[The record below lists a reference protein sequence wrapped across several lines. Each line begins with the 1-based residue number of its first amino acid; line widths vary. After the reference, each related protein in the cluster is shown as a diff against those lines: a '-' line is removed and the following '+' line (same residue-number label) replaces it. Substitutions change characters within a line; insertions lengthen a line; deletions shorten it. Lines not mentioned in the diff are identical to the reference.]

1 MGGMDMHPHL
11 ANNGGVAFHRK
22 QGVKQMKKTFSAA
35 VALSVF
41 AAPAI
46 AANLE
51 NPLYMPKQGAVYS
64 KTSAGVMYKVAD
76 DSKAMQAKNH
86 DGATEFPIWRL
97 QEELGYGILDN
108 LEAYA
113 KFGYTHDGDIDRKG
127 MHLGRAGLK
136 YRAIDTD
143 DGWAWDLYADAQL
156 GGVSPMS
163 GAYTNQGFNYDNY
176 SNGRWGFHVGTQFG
190 KQWSKFSA
198 AGFVEVLRTF
208 GNDNNEIDVTGYN
221 VELAPGVYMPMTS
234 LGFADEISVDLKSA
248 TEVNAGL
255 KMFYQLDDRWSFG
268 GGFTFKH
275 HSDNGVEGLASGLGT
290 MPNAVATQLAVMQG
304 QPAEAAALVGAA
316 VQQKIVDGLMSKV
329 EDMED
334 GFDEYIVNLTAA
346 YQLTDATQVAVYGEY
361 TFDESHAQSQNGTDV
376 KAELGVRLNVQ
387 F

>member
-1 MGGMDMHPHL
+1 
-11 ANNGGVAFHRK
+11 
-22 QGVKQMKKTFSAA
+22 MKKTISAA

-51 NPLYMPKQGAVYS
+51 NPLYMPKQGMGYS

-76 DSKAMQAKNH
+76 DTEAMKDKNH
-86 DGATEFPIWRL
+86 DGATEFPIWRV

-143 DGWAWDLYADAQL
+143 TGWVWDLYADAQL

-163 GAYTNQGFNYDNY
+163 GSYAANGFTYDNY
-176 SNGRWGFHVGTQFG
+176 SNGRWGFHVGTQVG
-190 KQWSKFSA
+190 KAWSNFSM

-208 GNDNNEIDVTGYN
+208 GNDNNEIDVTAMPFPVDLSAMGQ
-221 VELAPGVYMPMTS
+221 GVV
-234 LGFADEISVDLKSA
+234 LFNNKQFGFPDEISVDLKST

-275 HSDNGVEGLASGLGT
+275 HADNGVKGLASDLGDINT
-290 MPNAVATQLAVMQG
+290 GMGAT
-304 QPAEAAALVGAA
+304 
-316 VQQKIVDGLMSKV
+316 VDGALTANKAQEKAVETLMDKV
-329 EDMED
+329 ADMND
-334 GFDEYIVNLTAA
+334 GFDEYVLNLTAA
-346 YQLTDATQVAVYGEY
+346 YQMTDAMQVAVYGEY
-361 TFDESHAQSQNGTDV
+361 TFDDANKMSQNGTDV

>member
-1 MGGMDMHPHL
+1 
-11 ANNGGVAFHRK
+11 
-22 QGVKQMKKTFSAA
+22 MKKTFSAA
-35 VALSVF
+35 VALSVL

-51 NPLYMPKQGAVYS
+51 NPLYMPKQGAAYS
-64 KTSAGVMYKVAD
+64 KTSAGVMYKIAD
-76 DSKAMQAKNH
+76 DSNAHQLKQH

-97 QEELGYGILDN
+97 HEELGYGILDN

-113 KFGYTHDGDIDRKG
+113 KFGYTHDDDIGRKG

-136 YRAIDTD
+136 YRAIDTT

-156 GGVSPMS
+156 GGISEMS
-163 GAYTNQGFNYDNY
+163 GSYAANGFTYDNY
-176 SNGRWGFHVGTQFG
+176 SNGRWGFHVGTQVG
-190 KQWSKFSA
+190 KQWSKFSTA
-198 AGFVEVLRTF
+198 AFVEVLRTF
-208 GNDNNEIDVTGYN
+208 GNDNNSIDVTG
-221 VELAPGVYMPMTS
+221 MPIPVTNPATGNIEG
-234 LGFADEISVDLKSA
+234 LYTTAQFGFPDEISVDLKSA

-275 HSDNGVEGLASGLGT
+275 HSDNGVEGLASKLGAMDADT
-290 MPNAVATQLAVMQG
+290 AEDIAIKLAG
-304 QPAEAAALVGAA
+304 SAAAAPIVGPQAQATA
-316 VQQKIVDGLMSKV
+316 VKKLEAMV

-334 GFDEYIVNLTAA
+334 GFDEYIINLTAA
-346 YQLTDATQVAVYGEY
+346 YQMTDTTQVAVYGEY
-361 TFDESHAQSQNGTDV
+361 TFDESHANSQNGTDV

>member
-1 MGGMDMHPHL
+1 
-11 ANNGGVAFHRK
+11 
-22 QGVKQMKKTFSAA
+22 MKKTLSAA

-51 NPLYMPKQGAVYS
+51 NPLYMPKQGSVYS
-64 KTSAGVMYKVAD
+64 KTSAGVMYKIAD
-76 DSKAMQAKNH
+76 DSNANQAKNH
-86 DGATEFPIWRL
+86 DGATEFPIWRV

-136 YRAIDTD
+136 YRAIDTT
-143 DGWAWDLYADAQL
+143 DGWVWDLYADAQL
-156 GGVSPMS
+156 GGISEMS
-163 GAYTNQGFNYDNY
+163 GSYAANGFTYDNY
-176 SNGRWGFHVGTQFG
+176 SNGRWGFHVGTQVG
-190 KQWSKFSA
+190 KTWSKFST

-208 GNDNNEIDVTGYN
+208 GNDNNSIDIAEFKTVMGIPS
-221 VELAPGVYMPMTS
+221 AFGIP
-234 LGFADEISVDLKSA
+234 DEISVDLKST
-248 TEVNAGL
+248 TEINAGL
-255 KMFYQLDDRWSFG
+255 KMFYQMDDRWSFG
-268 GGFTFKH
+268 GGLTYKH
-275 HSDNGVEGLASGLGT
+275 HSDNGVEGLASNVK
-290 MPNAVATQLAVMQG
+290 PVAG
-304 QPAEAAALVGAA
+304 YEAYSAATVKTLES
-316 VQQKIVDGLMSKV
+316 MV

-334 GFDEYIVNLTAA
+334 GFDEYILNLTAA
-346 YQLTDATQVAVYGEY
+346 YQMTDTMQVAVYGEY

>member
-1 MGGMDMHPHL
+1 
-11 ANNGGVAFHRK
+11 
-22 QGVKQMKKTFSAA
+22 MKKTLSAA
-35 VALSVF
+35 VALSVLG
-41 AAPAI
+41 APAI

-64 KTSAGVMYKVAD
+64 KTSAGVMYKIAD
-76 DSKAMQAKNH
+76 DSNAHQRKNH
-86 DGATEFPIWRL
+86 DGATEFPIWRVH
-97 QEELGYGILDN
+97 EELGYGILDN
-108 LEAYA
+108 LELYG

-156 GGVSPMS
+156 GGISEMS
-163 GAYTNQGFNYDNY
+163 GSYAANGFTYDNY
-176 SNGRWGFHVGTQFG
+176 SNGRWGFHVGTQVG
-190 KQWSKFSA
+190 KQWSKFST

-208 GNDNNEIDVTGYN
+208 GNDNNSIDVTQFN
-221 VELAPGVYMPMTS
+221 VAQVGGLPITA
-234 LGFADEISVDLKSA
+234 LGFPDEISVDLKSA

-275 HSDNGVEGLASGLGT
+275 HSDNGVEGLASELSPVST
-290 MPNAVATQLAVMQG
+290 QVATGLAIAQG
-304 QPAEAAALVGAA
+304 LPAAAAPMVGAA
-316 VQQKIVDGLMSKV
+316 VQEQVLNGLLAEV

-334 GFDEYIVNLTAA
+334 GFDEYVINLTAA
-346 YQLTDATQVAVYGEY
+346 YQMTDTMQVAVYGEY
-361 TFDESHAQSQNGTDV
+361 TFDESHANSQNGTDV